1 MTEIKAR
8 VPVVDVPDDK
18 SLGSGDK
25 APKYSW
31 RDGVSFDGDYSGDGD
46 PIVRFRVREG
56 ADGDKFAADLASDP
70 DVEILG
76 RSK

>member
-8 VPVVDVPDDK
+8 VPVVEVPDDK

-31 RDGVSFDGDYSGDGD
+31 CDGVSFDGDYSGDGD
-46 PIVRFRVREG
+46 PIVRFRVGESV
-56 ADGDKFAADLASDP
+56 DDDQFAADLASDP
-70 DVEILG
+70 DVQDF
-76 RSK
+76 